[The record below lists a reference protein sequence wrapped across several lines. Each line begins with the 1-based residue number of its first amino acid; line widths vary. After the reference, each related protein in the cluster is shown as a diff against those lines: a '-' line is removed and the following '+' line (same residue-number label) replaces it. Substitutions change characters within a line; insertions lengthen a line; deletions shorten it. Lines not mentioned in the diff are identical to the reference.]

1 MSLALD
7 GAGLEDAA
15 PVDKAH
21 PYHPD
26 PPAPPP
32 DAVPE
37 IGARV
42 DPARHPGPE
51 ESKALLKAMLLS
63 RRVERRIVELYRQ
76 GQISGGCYTGIG
88 NEATSVGSAFAMVDG
103 DVLVPTQRDMGSHLV
118 RGHTAL
124 DVMQQY
130 LKRGTSQTGG
140 KDGGLHLGKE
150 GSDIVGMVSHLG
162 HMMPVAVGVAM
173 AERLKGNHAAVLT
186 TIGDGATSLG
196 DFHEALNFA
205 AVQKAAVVF
214 LIVNNQYAYSTPITS
229 QYACARLAD
238 RAVGYGMPGFQV
250 DGTDVVE
257 VLDATRI
264 AFERGRRGEG
274 PTLLE
279 CLTMRMRGHSEHDDF
294 KYVPQALL
302 QRWGEWD
309 PLVRFE
315 TWATRTGRLSVDII
329 KALHREVDHEV
340 EAAIEAASRDPDP
353 DPTTATDGVFRYWD
367 PAWTVPDGVDA
378 EVAGE

>member
-1 MSLALD
+1 M
-7 GAGLEDAA
+7 
-15 PVDKAH
+15 DKAH
-21 PYHPD
+21 PYYPD

-32 DAVPE
+32 DTVPT

-42 DPARHPGPE
+42 DPARLPGPDE
-51 ESKALLKAMLLS
+51 AKALLRGMLLS

-88 NEATSVGSAFAMVDG
+88 NEATSVGSAFAMVEG

-118 RGHTAL
+118 RGHSAL
-124 DVMQQY
+124 DVMRQY

-140 KDGGLHLGKE
+140 KDGGLHLGLE
-150 GSDIVGMVSHLG
+150 GTDVVGMISHLG

-173 AERLKGNHAAVLT
+173 AERMKGRTAAVLT

-205 AVQKAAVVF
+205 AVHKAPVVF
-214 LIVNNQYAYSTPITS
+214 LIVNNQYAYSTPITL
-229 QYACARLAD
+229 QYACERLAD
-238 RAVGYGMPGFQV
+238 RGVGYGMPGHRL

-257 VLDATRI
+257 VVNATRD
-264 AFERGRRGEG
+264 AFERARRGEG

-294 KYVPQALL
+294 KYVPQPLL
-302 QRWGEWD
+302 QRWEAWD

-315 TWATRTGRLSVDII
+315 AWATGTGRLTAEVIQG
-329 KALHREVDHEV
+329 LHREVDAEV
-340 EAAIEAASRDPDP
+340 EAAIEAASREPEPDP
-353 DPTTATDGVFRYWD
+353 ATASEGVFRYWD
-367 PAWTVPDGVDA
+367 PAWTVPDGVEL
-378 EVAGE
+378 EVGRG